1 MKKERLDLLLVEQG
15 YFSSRER
22 AKATIMAGKVL
33 VNEVKIEKAGTMVP
47 ITGTIRI
54 LGEIHPFVS
63 RGGLKLQKGLAEFD
77 ISLKGLVMADIGAS
91 TGGFTDCALQA
102 GAKKVYAIDVG
113 YGQLDWK
120 IRQDSRVVVWERTNI
135 RNVTLES
142 FEDPIGFVGIDVSFI
157 SLGLVLPVVKEFLD
171 SSGKVICLIK
181 PQFEA
186 GKERVGK
193 NGVVRDT
200 KVHQAVLHEVL
211 TKISQIGFSI
221 QGLSFSPIRGPEGNI
236 EFLAY
241 LDLSEISSV
250 SIEEEAIQKLVER
263 AHGNFEKEKVG
274 EA

>member
-15 YFSSRER
+15 HFSSRER

-33 VNEVKIEKAGTMVP
+33 VNEMKIEKAGTMVP
-47 ITGTIRI
+47 ADGTIRI

-63 RGGLKLQKGLAEFD
+63 RGGLKLQKGLAEFN
-77 ISLKGLVMADIGAS
+77 ISLTGLVMADIGAS

-142 FEDPIGFVGIDVSFI
+142 FEDPIDFVGIDVSFI

-171 SSGKVICLIK
+171 SAGKVICLIK

-193 NGVVRDT
+193 NGVVRDQ

-221 QGLSFSPIRGPEGNI
+221 QGVSFSPIRGPEGNI

-241 LDLSEISSV
+241 LDLSGISSI

>member
-47 ITGTIRI
+47 ADGTIRI

-135 RNVTLES
+135 RNVILES

-171 SSGKVICLIK
+171 SAGKVICLIK

-186 GKERVGK
+186 GKKKKKK
-193 NGVVRDT
+193 NGVVRDQ

-241 LDLSEISSV
+241 LDLSEISSF

>member
-15 YFSSRER
+15 HFSSRER

-33 VNEVKIEKAGTMVP
+33 VNEMKIEKAGTMVP
-47 ITGTIRI
+47 ADGTIRI

-63 RGGLKLQKGLAEFD
+63 RGGLKLQKGLAEFNILLD
-77 ISLKGLVMADIGAS
+77 GLVMADIGAS
-91 TGGFTDCALQA
+91 TGGFSDCALQA
-102 GAKKVYAIDVG
+102 GARQVYAIDVG

-135 RNVTLES
+135 RNVTKES
-142 FEDPIGFVGIDVSFI
+142 FGDPIDFVGIDVSFI
-157 SLGLVLPVVKEFLD
+157 SLSLVLPVVKEFLD
-171 SSGKVICLIK
+171 SAGKVICLIK

-193 NGVVRDT
+193 NGVVRDP
-200 KVHQAVLHEVL
+200 KVHQAVLAEVL
-211 TKISQIGFSI
+211 RKIVEIGFSI

-241 LDLSEISSV
+241 LDLSGISSV
-250 SIEEEAIQKLVER
+250 SLEDQVIQNLVEK

-274 EA
+274 ES

>member
-1 MKKERLDLLLVEQG
+1 MKKERLDLLLIEQG

-33 VNEVKIEKAGTMVP
+33 VNDVKIEKAGTMVP
-47 ITGTIRI
+47 ADGRIRI

-63 RGGLKLQKGLAEFD
+63 RGGLKLQKGLAEFQ
-77 ISLKGLVMADIGAS
+77 ISLKDLVMADIGAS
-91 TGGFTDCALQA
+91 TGGFTDCALQS

-120 IRQDSRVVVWERTNI
+120 IRQDDRVVVWERTNI
-135 RNVTLES
+135 RNVTKGDFS
-142 FEDPIGFVGIDVSFI
+142 DSIDFVGIDVSFI
-157 SLGLVLPVVKEFLD
+157 SLSLVLPVVKEILAPE
-171 SSGKVICLIK
+171 GKVICLIK

-193 NGVVRDT
+193 NGVIRD
-200 KVHQAVLHEVL
+200 KKIHQDVLKEVL
-211 TKISQIGFSI
+211 DKIGEIGFSL

-241 LDLSEISSV
+241 LDLSGTSLISA
-250 SIEEEAIQKLVER
+250 EEESINPLVEM
-263 AHGNFEKEKVG
+263 AHGNFEKEKEG
-274 EA
+274 ES

>member
-33 VNEVKIEKAGTMVP
+33 VNEMKIEKAGTMVP
-47 ITGTIRI
+47 ADGTIRI

-63 RGGLKLQKGLAEFD
+63 RGGLKLQKGLAEFNILLD
-77 ISLKGLVMADIGAS
+77 GLVMADIGAS
-91 TGGFTDCALQA
+91 TGGFSDCALQA
-102 GAKKVYAIDVG
+102 GARKVYAIDVG

-135 RNVTLES
+135 RNVTKES
-142 FEDPIGFVGIDVSFI
+142 FGDPIDFVGIDVSFI
-157 SLGLVLPVVKEFLD
+157 SLSLVLPVVKEFLD
-171 SSGKVICLIK
+171 SAGKVICLIK

-193 NGVVRDT
+193 NGVVRDP
-200 KVHQAVLHEVL
+200 KVHQAVLAEVL
-211 TKISQIGFSI
+211 RKIVEIGFSI

-241 LDLSEISSV
+241 LDLSGISSV
-250 SIEEEAIQKLVER
+250 SLEDQVIQNLVEK

-274 EA
+274 ES

>member
-47 ITGTIRI
+47 ADGTIRI

-63 RGGLKLQKGLAEFD
+63 RGGLKLQKGLAEFN
-77 ISLKGLVMADIGAS
+77 ISLTGLVMADIGAS

-171 SSGKVICLIK
+171 SAGKVICLIK

-193 NGVVRDT
+193 NGVVRDQ

-211 TKISQIGFSI
+211 TKISQTGFSI

>member
-47 ITGTIRI
+47 ADGTIRI

-63 RGGLKLQKGLAEFD
+63 RGGLKLQKGLAEFN
-77 ISLKGLVMADIGAS
+77 ISLTGLVMADIGAS

-135 RNVTLES
+135 RNVTLET
-142 FEDPIGFVGIDVSFI
+142 FEDPIDFVGIDVSFI

-171 SSGKVICLIK
+171 SAGKVICLIK

-193 NGVVRDT
+193 NGVVRDQ

-250 SIEEEAIQKLVER
+250 SIEEEAIQRLVER

>member
-15 YFSSRER
+15 HFSSRER

-47 ITGTIRI
+47 ADGTIRI

-63 RGGLKLQKGLAEFD
+63 RGGLKLQKGLAEFNILLD
-77 ISLKGLVMADIGAS
+77 GLVMADIGAS
-91 TGGFTDCALQA
+91 TGGFSDCALQA
-102 GAKKVYAIDVG
+102 GARKVYAIDVG

-120 IRQDSRVVVWERTNI
+120 IRQDPRVVVWERTNI
-135 RNVTLES
+135 RNVTKES
-142 FEDPIGFVGIDVSFI
+142 FGDPIDFVGIDVSFI
-157 SLGLVLPVVKEFLD
+157 SLSLVLPVVKEFLD
-171 SSGKVICLIK
+171 SAGKVICLIK

-193 NGVVRDT
+193 NGVVRDP
-200 KVHQAVLHEVL
+200 KVHQAVLTEVL
-211 TKISQIGFSI
+211 RKIAEIGFSI

-241 LDLSEISSV
+241 LDLSGISSV
-250 SIEEEAIQKLVER
+250 SLEDQVIQNLVEK

-274 EA
+274 ES

>member
-15 YFSSRER
+15 HFSSRER

-47 ITGTIRI
+47 ADGTIRI

-63 RGGLKLQKGLAEFD
+63 RGGLKLQKGLAEFNILLD
-77 ISLKGLVMADIGAS
+77 GLVMADIGAS
-91 TGGFTDCALQA
+91 TGGFSDCALQA
-102 GAKKVYAIDVG
+102 GARKVYAIDVG

-135 RNVTLES
+135 RNVTKES
-142 FEDPIGFVGIDVSFI
+142 FGDPIDFVGIDVSFI
-157 SLGLVLPVVKEFLD
+157 SLSLVLPVVKEFLD
-171 SSGKVICLIK
+171 SAGKVICLIK

-193 NGVVRDT
+193 NGVVRDP
-200 KVHQAVLHEVL
+200 KVHQAVLTEVL
-211 TKISQIGFSI
+211 RKIVEIGFSI

-241 LDLSEISSV
+241 LDLSGISSV
-250 SIEEEAIQKLVER
+250 SLEDQVIQNLVEK

-274 EA
+274 ES

>member
-15 YFSSRER
+15 HFSSRER

-47 ITGTIRI
+47 ADGTIRI

-63 RGGLKLQKGLAEFD
+63 RGGLKLQKGLAEFNILLD
-77 ISLKGLVMADIGAS
+77 GLVMADIGAS
-91 TGGFTDCALQA
+91 TGGFSDCALQA
-102 GAKKVYAIDVG
+102 GARKVYAIDVG

-135 RNVTLES
+135 RNVTKES
-142 FEDPIGFVGIDVSFI
+142 FGDPIDFVGIDVSFI
-157 SLGLVLPVVKEFLD
+157 SLCLVLPVVKAFLD
-171 SSGKVICLIK
+171 SGGKVICLIK

-193 NGVVRDT
+193 NGVVRDP
-200 KVHQAVLHEVL
+200 KVHQAVLAEVL
-211 TKISQIGFSI
+211 RKIVEIGFSI

-241 LDLSEISSV
+241 LDLSGISSV
-250 SIEEEAIQKLVER
+250 SLEDQVIQNLVEK

>member
-47 ITGTIRI
+47 ADGTIRI

-63 RGGLKLQKGLAEFD
+63 RGGLKLQKGLAEFN
-77 ISLKGLVMADIGAS
+77 ISLTGLVMADIGAS

-142 FEDPIGFVGIDVSFI
+142 FEDPIDFVGIDVSFI

-171 SSGKVICLIK
+171 SAGKVICLIK

-193 NGVVRDT
+193 NGVVRDQ

-250 SIEEEAIQKLVER
+250 SIEEEAIQRLVER

>member
-15 YFSSRER
+15 HFSSRER

-47 ITGTIRI
+47 ADGTIRI

-63 RGGLKLQKGLAEFD
+63 RGGLKLQKGLVEFNILLD
-77 ISLKGLVMADIGAS
+77 GLVMADIGAS
-91 TGGFTDCALQA
+91 TGGFSDCALQA
-102 GAKKVYAIDVG
+102 GARKVYAIDVG

-135 RNVTLES
+135 RNVTKES
-142 FEDPIGFVGIDVSFI
+142 FGDPIDFVGIDVSFI
-157 SLGLVLPVVKEFLD
+157 SLSLVLPVVKEFLD
-171 SSGKVICLIK
+171 SAGKVICLIK

-193 NGVVRDT
+193 NGVVRDP
-200 KVHQAVLHEVL
+200 KVHQAVLAEVL
-211 TKISQIGFSI
+211 RKIVEIGFSI

-241 LDLSEISSV
+241 LDLSGISSV
-250 SIEEEAIQKLVER
+250 SLEDQVIQNLVEK

-274 EA
+274 ES

>member
-15 YFSSRER
+15 HFSSRER

-33 VNEVKIEKAGTMVP
+33 VNEMKIEKAGTMVP
-47 ITGTIRI
+47 ADGTIRI

-63 RGGLKLQKGLAEFD
+63 RGGLKLQKGLAEFNILLD
-77 ISLKGLVMADIGAS
+77 GLVMADIGAS
-91 TGGFTDCALQA
+91 TGGFSDCALQA
-102 GAKKVYAIDVG
+102 GARKVYAIDVG

-135 RNVTLES
+135 RNVTKES
-142 FEDPIGFVGIDVSFI
+142 FGDPIDFVGIDVSFI
-157 SLGLVLPVVKEFLD
+157 SLSLVLPVVKEFLD
-171 SSGKVICLIK
+171 SAGKVICLIK

-193 NGVVRDT
+193 NGVVRDP
-200 KVHQAVLHEVL
+200 KVHQAVLAEVL
-211 TKISQIGFSI
+211 RKIVEIGFSI

-241 LDLSEISSV
+241 LDLSGISSV
-250 SIEEEAIQKLVER
+250 SLEDQVIQNLVEK

>member
-15 YFSSRER
+15 HFSSRER

-33 VNEVKIEKAGTMVP
+33 VNEMKIEKAGTMVP
-47 ITGTIRI
+47 ADGTIRI

-63 RGGLKLQKGLAEFD
+63 RGGLKLQKGLAEFNILLD
-77 ISLKGLVMADIGAS
+77 GLVMADIGAS
-91 TGGFTDCALQA
+91 TGGFSDCALQA
-102 GAKKVYAIDVG
+102 GARKVYAIDVG

-135 RNVTLES
+135 RNVTKES
-142 FEDPIGFVGIDVSFI
+142 FGDPIDFVGIDVSFI
-157 SLGLVLPVVKEFLD
+157 SLSLVLPVVKEFLD
-171 SSGKVICLIK
+171 SAGKVICLIK

-193 NGVVRDT
+193 NGVVRDP
-200 KVHQAVLHEVL
+200 KVHQAVLAEVL
-211 TKISQIGFSI
+211 RKIGEIGFSI

-241 LDLSEISSV
+241 LDLSGISSV
-250 SIEEEAIQKLVER
+250 SLEDQVIQNLVEK

-274 EA
+274 ES

>member
-47 ITGTIRI
+47 ADGTIRI

-63 RGGLKLQKGLAEFD
+63 RGGLKLQKGLAEFN
-77 ISLKGLVMADIGAS
+77 ISLTGLVMADIGAS
-91 TGGFTDCALQA
+91 SGGFTDCALQA

-135 RNVTLES
+135 RNVTLET
-142 FEDPIGFVGIDVSFI
+142 FEDPIDFVGIDVSFI

-171 SSGKVICLIK
+171 SAGKVICLIK

-193 NGVVRDT
+193 NGVVRDQ

-221 QGLSFSPIRGPEGNI
+221 QGVSFSPIRGPEGNI

-241 LDLSEISSV
+241 LDLSGISSI

>member
-15 YFSSRER
+15 HFSSRER

-33 VNEVKIEKAGTMVP
+33 VNEMKIEKAGTMVP
-47 ITGTIRI
+47 ADGTIRI

-63 RGGLKLQKGLAEFD
+63 RGGLKLQKGLAEFNILLD
-77 ISLKGLVMADIGAS
+77 GLVMADIGAS
-91 TGGFTDCALQA
+91 TGGFSDCALQA
-102 GAKKVYAIDVG
+102 GARKVYAIDVG

-135 RNVTLES
+135 RNVTKES
-142 FEDPIGFVGIDVSFI
+142 FGDPIDFVGIDVSFI
-157 SLGLVLPVVKEFLD
+157 SLSLVLPVVKEFLD
-171 SSGKVICLIK
+171 SAGKVICLIK

-193 NGVVRDT
+193 NGVVRDP
-200 KVHQAVLHEVL
+200 KVHQAVLTEVL
-211 TKISQIGFSI
+211 RKIAEIGFSI

-241 LDLSEISSV
+241 LDLSGISSV
-250 SIEEEAIQKLVER
+250 SLEDQVIQNLVEK

-274 EA
+274 ES

>member
-15 YFSSRER
+15 HFSSRER

-33 VNEVKIEKAGTMVP
+33 VNEMKIEKAGTMVP
-47 ITGTIRI
+47 ADGTIRI

-63 RGGLKLQKGLAEFD
+63 RGGLKLQKGLAEFNILLD
-77 ISLKGLVMADIGAS
+77 GLVMADIGAS
-91 TGGFTDCALQA
+91 TGGFSDCALQA
-102 GAKKVYAIDVG
+102 GARKVYAIDVG

-135 RNVTLES
+135 RNVTKES
-142 FEDPIGFVGIDVSFI
+142 FGDPIDFVGIDVSFI
-157 SLGLVLPVVKEFLD
+157 SLSLVLPVVKEFLD
-171 SSGKVICLIK
+171 SAGKVICLIK

-193 NGVVRDT
+193 NGVVRDP
-200 KVHQAVLHEVL
+200 KVHKAVLAEVL
-211 TKISQIGFSI
+211 RKIVEIGFSI

-241 LDLSEISSV
+241 LDLSGISSV
-250 SIEEEAIQKLVER
+250 SLEDQVIQNLVEK

-274 EA
+274 ES

>member
-47 ITGTIRI
+47 ADGTIRI

-135 RNVTLES
+135 RNVILES

-171 SSGKVICLIK
+171 SAGKVICLIK

-193 NGVVRDT
+193 NGVVRDQ

>member
-15 YFSSRER
+15 HFSSRER

-33 VNEVKIEKAGTMVP
+33 VNEMKIEKAGTMVP
-47 ITGTIRI
+47 ADGTIRI

-63 RGGLKLQKGLAEFD
+63 RGGLKLQKGLAEFNILLD
-77 ISLKGLVMADIGAS
+77 GLVMADIGAS
-91 TGGFTDCALQA
+91 TGGFSDCALQA
-102 GAKKVYAIDVG
+102 GARKVYAIDVG

-120 IRQDSRVVVWERTNI
+120 IRQDSRVVGWERTNI
-135 RNVTLES
+135 RNVTKES
-142 FEDPIGFVGIDVSFI
+142 FGDPIDFVGIDVSFI
-157 SLGLVLPVVKEFLD
+157 SLSLVLPVVKEFLD
-171 SSGKVICLIK
+171 SAGKVICLIK

-193 NGVVRDT
+193 NGVVRDP
-200 KVHQAVLHEVL
+200 KVHQAVLAEVL
-211 TKISQIGFSI
+211 RKIVEIGFSI

-241 LDLSEISSV
+241 LDLSGISSV
-250 SIEEEAIQKLVER
+250 SLEDQVIQNLVEK

-274 EA
+274 ES

>member
-15 YFSSRER
+15 HFSSRER

-33 VNEVKIEKAGTMVP
+33 VNEMKIEKAGTMVP
-47 ITGTIRI
+47 ADGTIRI

-63 RGGLKLQKGLAEFD
+63 RGGLKLQKGLAEFNILLD
-77 ISLKGLVMADIGAS
+77 GLVMADIGAS
-91 TGGFTDCALQA
+91 TGGFSDCALQA
-102 GAKKVYAIDVG
+102 GARKVYAIDVG

-135 RNVTLES
+135 RNVTKES
-142 FEDPIGFVGIDVSFI
+142 FGDPIDFVGIDVSFI
-157 SLGLVLPVVKEFLD
+157 SLSLVLPVVKEFLD
-171 SSGKVICLIK
+171 SAGKVICLIK

-193 NGVVRDT
+193 NGVVRDP
-200 KVHQAVLHEVL
+200 KVHQAVLAEVL
-211 TKISQIGFSI
+211 RKIAEIGFSI

-241 LDLSEISSV
+241 LDLSGISSV
-250 SIEEEAIQKLVER
+250 SLEDQVIQNLVEK

-274 EA
+274 ES

>member
-22 AKATIMAGKVL
+22 AKSTIMAGKVL

-47 ITGTIRI
+47 TDGTIRI

-135 RNVTLES
+135 RNVTLET
-142 FEDPIGFVGIDVSFI
+142 FEDPIDFVGIDVSFI

-171 SSGKVICLIK
+171 SAGKVICLIK

-193 NGVVRDT
+193 NGVVRDQ

-221 QGLSFSPIRGPEGNI
+221 QGVSFSPIRGPEGNI

-241 LDLSEISSV
+241 LDLSGISSI

>member
-15 YFSSRER
+15 HFSSRER

-47 ITGTIRI
+47 ADGTIRI

-63 RGGLKLQKGLAEFD
+63 RGGLKLQKGLAEFNILLD
-77 ISLKGLVMADIGAS
+77 GLVMADIGAS
-91 TGGFTDCALQA
+91 TGGFSDCALQA
-102 GAKKVYAIDVG
+102 GARKVYAIDVG

-135 RNVTLES
+135 RNVTKES
-142 FEDPIGFVGIDVSFI
+142 FGDPIDFVGIDVSFI
-157 SLGLVLPVVKEFLD
+157 SLSLVLPVVKEFLD
-171 SSGKVICLIK
+171 SAGKVICLIK

-193 NGVVRDT
+193 NGVVRDP
-200 KVHQAVLHEVL
+200 KVHQAVLAEVL
-211 TKISQIGFSI
+211 RKIVEIGFSI

-241 LDLSEISSV
+241 LDLSGISSV
-250 SIEEEAIQKLVER
+250 SLEDQVIQNLVEK

-274 EA
+274 ES

>member
-171 SSGKVICLIK
+171 SAGKVICLIK

-193 NGVVRDT
+193 NGVVRDQ

>member
-15 YFSSRER
+15 HFSSRER

-33 VNEVKIEKAGTMVP
+33 VNEMKIEKAGTMVP
-47 ITGTIRI
+47 ADGTIRI

-63 RGGLKLQKGLAEFD
+63 RGGLKLQKGLAEFNILLD
-77 ISLKGLVMADIGAS
+77 GLVMADIGAS
-91 TGGFTDCALQA
+91 TGGFSDCALQA
-102 GAKKVYAIDVG
+102 GARKVYAIDVG

-120 IRQDSRVVVWERTNI
+120 IRQDPRVVVWERTNI
-135 RNVTLES
+135 RNVTKES
-142 FEDPIGFVGIDVSFI
+142 FGDPIDFVGIDVSFI
-157 SLGLVLPVVKEFLD
+157 SLSLVLPVVKEFLD
-171 SSGKVICLIK
+171 SAGKVICLIK

-193 NGVVRDT
+193 NGVVRDP
-200 KVHQAVLHEVL
+200 KVHQAVLAEVL
-211 TKISQIGFSI
+211 RKIVEIGFSI

-241 LDLSEISSV
+241 LDLSGISSV
-250 SIEEEAIQKLVER
+250 SLEDQVIQNLVEK

-274 EA
+274 ES

>member
-47 ITGTIRI
+47 ADGTIRI

-171 SSGKVICLIK
+171 SAGKVICLIK

-193 NGVVRDT
+193 NGVVRDQ

-211 TKISQIGFSI
+211 TKISQTGFSI

>member
-15 YFSSRER
+15 HFSSRER

-33 VNEVKIEKAGTMVP
+33 VNEMKIEKAGTMVP
-47 ITGTIRI
+47 ADGTIRI

-63 RGGLKLQKGLAEFD
+63 RGGLKLQKGLAEFNILLD
-77 ISLKGLVMADIGAS
+77 GLVMADIGAS
-91 TGGFTDCALQA
+91 TGGFSDCALQA
-102 GAKKVYAIDVG
+102 GARKVYAIDVG

-120 IRQDSRVVVWERTNI
+120 IRQDPRVVVWERTNI
-135 RNVTLES
+135 RNVTKES
-142 FEDPIGFVGIDVSFI
+142 FGDPIDFVGIDVSFI
-157 SLGLVLPVVKEFLD
+157 SLSLVLPVVKAFLD
-171 SSGKVICLIK
+171 SAGKVICLIK

-193 NGVVRDT
+193 NGVVRDP
-200 KVHQAVLHEVL
+200 KVHQAVLTEVL
-211 TKISQIGFSI
+211 RKIVEIGFSI

-241 LDLSEISSV
+241 LDLSGISSV
-250 SIEEEAIQKLVER
+250 SLEDQVIQNLVEK

-274 EA
+274 ES

>member
-47 ITGTIRI
+47 ADGTIRI

-135 RNVTLES
+135 RNVILES

-171 SSGKVICLIK
+171 SAGKVICLIK

-193 NGVVRDT
+193 NGVVRDQ

-211 TKISQIGFSI
+211 TKISQTGFSI

>member
-15 YFSSRER
+15 HFSSRER
-22 AKATIMAGKVL
+22 AKATKMAEKML
-33 VNEVKIEKAGTMVP
+33 VNEMKIEKAGTMVP
-47 ITGTIRI
+47 ADGTIRI

-63 RGGLKLQKGLAEFD
+63 RGGLKLQKGLAEFNILLD
-77 ISLKGLVMADIGAS
+77 GLVMADIGAS
-91 TGGFTDCALQA
+91 TGGFSDCALQA
-102 GAKKVYAIDVG
+102 GARKVYAIDVG

-135 RNVTLES
+135 RNVTKES
-142 FEDPIGFVGIDVSFI
+142 FGDPIDFVGIDVSFI
-157 SLGLVLPVVKEFLD
+157 SLSLVLPVVKEFLD
-171 SSGKVICLIK
+171 SAGKVICLIK

-193 NGVVRDT
+193 NGVVRDP
-200 KVHQAVLHEVL
+200 KVHQAVLAEVL
-211 TKISQIGFSI
+211 RKIVEIGFSI

-241 LDLSEISSV
+241 LDLSGISSV
-250 SIEEEAIQKLVER
+250 SLEDQVIQNLVEK

-274 EA
+274 ES

>member
-47 ITGTIRI
+47 ADGTIRI

-63 RGGLKLQKGLAEFD
+63 RGGLKLQKGLAEFN
-77 ISLKGLVMADIGAS
+77 ISLTGLVMADIGAS

-142 FEDPIGFVGIDVSFI
+142 FEDPIDFVGIDVSFI

-171 SSGKVICLIK
+171 SAGKVICLIK

-193 NGVVRDT
+193 NGVVRDQ
-200 KVHQAVLHEVL
+200 KVHQAILHEVL

>member
-15 YFSSRER
+15 HFSSRER

-33 VNEVKIEKAGTMVP
+33 VNEMKIEKAGTMVP
-47 ITGTIRI
+47 ADGTIRI

-63 RGGLKLQKGLAEFD
+63 RGGLKLQKGLAEFNILLD
-77 ISLKGLVMADIGAS
+77 GLVMADIGAS
-91 TGGFTDCALQA
+91 TGGFSDCALQA
-102 GAKKVYAIDVG
+102 GARKVYAIDVG

-120 IRQDSRVVVWERTNI
+120 IRQDPRVVVWERTNI
-135 RNVTLES
+135 RNVTKES
-142 FEDPIGFVGIDVSFI
+142 FGDPIDFVGIDVSFI
-157 SLGLVLPVVKEFLD
+157 SLSLVLPVVKAFLD
-171 SSGKVICLIK
+171 SAGKVICLIK

-193 NGVVRDT
+193 NGVVRDP
-200 KVHQAVLHEVL
+200 KVHQAVLAEVL
-211 TKISQIGFSI
+211 RKIVEIGFSI

-241 LDLSEISSV
+241 LDLSGISSV
-250 SIEEEAIQKLVER
+250 SLEDQVIQNLVEK

-274 EA
+274 ES

>member
-1 MKKERLDLLLVEQG
+1 MKKERLDLLLVEQW

-47 ITGTIRI
+47 ADGTIRI

-135 RNVTLES
+135 RNVILES

-171 SSGKVICLIK
+171 SAGKVICLIK

-193 NGVVRDT
+193 NGVVRDQ

-241 LDLSEISSV
+241 LDLSEISSF

>member
-15 YFSSRER
+15 HFSSRER

-47 ITGTIRI
+47 ADGTIRI

-63 RGGLKLQKGLAEFD
+63 RGGLKLQKGLVEFNILLD
-77 ISLKGLVMADIGAS
+77 GLVMADIGAS
-91 TGGFTDCALQA
+91 TGGFSDCALQA
-102 GAKKVYAIDVG
+102 GARKVYAIDVG

-120 IRQDSRVVVWERTNI
+120 IRQDPRVVVWERTNI
-135 RNVTLES
+135 RNVTKES
-142 FEDPIGFVGIDVSFI
+142 FGDPIDFVGIDVSFI
-157 SLGLVLPVVKEFLD
+157 SLSLVLPVVKEFLD
-171 SSGKVICLIK
+171 SAGKVICLIK

-193 NGVVRDT
+193 NGVVRDP
-200 KVHQAVLHEVL
+200 KVHQAVLTEVL
-211 TKISQIGFSI
+211 RKIAEIGFSI

-241 LDLSEISSV
+241 LDLSGISSV
-250 SIEEEAIQKLVER
+250 SLEDQVIQNLVEK

-274 EA
+274 ES

>member
-47 ITGTIRI
+47 ADGTIRI

-135 RNVTLES
+135 RNVILES

-171 SSGKVICLIK
+171 SAGKVICLIK

-193 NGVVRDT
+193 NGVVRDQ

-241 LDLSEISSV
+241 LDLSEISSF

>member
-47 ITGTIRI
+47 ADGTIRI

-77 ISLKGLVMADIGAS
+77 ISLTGLVMADIGAS

-142 FEDPIGFVGIDVSFI
+142 FEDPIDFVGIDVSFI

-171 SSGKVICLIK
+171 SAGKVICLIK

-193 NGVVRDT
+193 NGVVRDQ

>member
-15 YFSSRER
+15 HFSSRER

-33 VNEVKIEKAGTMVP
+33 VNEMKIEKAGTMVP
-47 ITGTIRI
+47 ADGTIRI

-63 RGGLKLQKGLAEFD
+63 RGGLKLQKGLAEFNILLD
-77 ISLKGLVMADIGAS
+77 GLVMADIGAS
-91 TGGFTDCALQA
+91 TGGFSDCALQA
-102 GAKKVYAIDVG
+102 GARKVYAIDVG

-135 RNVTLES
+135 RNVTKES
-142 FEDPIGFVGIDVSFI
+142 FGDPIDFVGIDVSFI
-157 SLGLVLPVVKEFLD
+157 SLSLVLPVVKEFLD
-171 SSGKVICLIK
+171 SAGKVICLIK

-193 NGVVRDT
+193 NGVVRDP
-200 KVHQAVLHEVL
+200 KVHQAVLTEVL
-211 TKISQIGFSI
+211 RKIVEIGFSI

-241 LDLSEISSV
+241 LDLSGISSV
-250 SIEEEAIQKLVER
+250 SLEDQVIQNLVEK

-274 EA
+274 ES

>member
-47 ITGTIRI
+47 ADGTIRI

-63 RGGLKLQKGLAEFD
+63 RGGLKLQKGLAEFN
-77 ISLKGLVMADIGAS
+77 ISLTGLVMADIGAS

-135 RNVTLES
+135 RNVTLET
-142 FEDPIGFVGIDVSFI
+142 FEDPIDFVGIDVSFI

-171 SSGKVICLIK
+171 SAGKVICLIK

-193 NGVVRDT
+193 NGVVRDQ

-221 QGLSFSPIRGPEGNI
+221 QGVSFSPIRGPEGNI

-241 LDLSEISSV
+241 LDLSGISSI